1 MAKVI
6 LVLIDGLRYDIA
18 CKHMSYMASLTEK
31 GLAARFM
38 VKAEMP
44 SLSKPLFETLLTGVP
59 PYISGVTSNEFAGM
73 SSQESLFHLTKR
85 HGLVKAAAAYYWV
98 SELYNAYPF
107 DPPLHREQEN
117 EEMPIQFGRFYLR
130 IPIRLSSFCRR
141 RNPSKKI
148 QTSFFADSPHGCRLL
163 QPPLWRELKGVCCQ
177 NVRYGCAFKY
187 LHILYDWISKEYGI
201 WVAPND
207 GHMCTFLALVVVLG
221 KGVSQDLIR
230 FIKKGQ
236 SRAVIC
242 AWAKGLVRVKAV
254 IGGFKRREVMVQQ
267 QRKSH

>member
-44 SLSKPLFETLLTGVP
+44 SLSRPLYETLLTGVP

-117 EEMPIQFGRFYLR
+117 EEMPIQFGRFYFEDSYPDSHLFVDGEILR
-130 IPIRLSSFCRR
+130 
-141 RNPSKKI
+141 KKYK
-148 QTSFFADSPHGCRLL
+148 PHFLL
-163 QPPLWRELKGVCCQ
+163 IHPMDVDYFGHL
-177 NVRYGCAFKY
+177 YGGS
-187 LHILYDWISKEYGI
+187 SKEYAAKTSDTDVLLSI
-201 WVAPND
+201 WES
-207 GHMCTFLALVVVLG
+207 L
-221 KGVSQDLIR
+221 R
-230 FIKKGQ
+230 FRFTI
-236 SRAVIC
+236 I
-242 AWAKGLVRVKAV
+242 
-254 IGGFKRREVMVQQ
+254 
-267 QRKSH
+267 HYNY